1 MENRKTY
8 KEKLK
13 NIIRQLPWLYDTES
27 SAIVKAVSSLNHLEL
42 SKEINKFEE
51 LCKEEFSNVEIK
63 DLSYDKDRGMIL
75 RFEIT
80 YSDRLFAQECLTNI
94 ISGVRNNTIVKEI
107 VKETVMTDV
116 DKMQKVISLF
126 IGTEYHSDLE
136 YLIGLR
142 VLDNTIYNDIL
153 SINNPM
159 SLNKVIDILEEGYV
173 TINQYYD
180 DIKYIVED
188 IIKHRNVELNP
199 SDYVILD
206 YNGDF
211 VKTPSGAITI
221 YKEYIDAYN
230 DIDKQSDATIYS
242 CARLPKDKQ
251 EELINYI
258 KSLI

>member
-1 MENRKTY
+1 MENKTY
-8 KEKLK
+8 KDKLK
-13 NIIRQLPWLYDTES
+13 NIIRQLPWLYDTEN
-27 SAIVKAVSSLNHLEL
+27 SAIVSAVNSLNHLKI

-63 DLSYDKDRGMIL
+63 DLCYDKYRGMVL
-75 RFEIT
+75 RFDIR
-80 YSDRLFAQECLTNI
+80 YNDRLFAQECLTNI

-116 DKMQKVISLF
+116 DKKEKVLSLF
-126 IGTEYHSDLE
+126 IATEYHSDLE
-136 YLIGLR
+136 YLIGLG
-142 VLDNTIYNDIL
+142 VFDNNIYNDIL

-159 SLNKVIDILEEGYV
+159 SQNKVMDILEEGYV

-180 DIKYIVED
+180 DIKYI
-188 IIKHRNVELNP
+188 
-199 SDYVILD
+199 VILD

-221 YKEYIDAYN
+221 YKEFIDAYN

-242 CARLPKDKQ
+242 CVDLPKDKQ

>member
-1 MENRKTY
+1 MENKTY
-8 KEKLK
+8 KDNLK
-13 NIIRQLPWLYDTES
+13 NIIRQLPWLYDTEN
-27 SAIVKAVSSLNHLEL
+27 SAIVSAVNSLNHLKI

-63 DLSYDKDRGMIL
+63 DLVYDKDRGMVL
-75 RFEIT
+75 RFEIN

-94 ISGVRNNTIVKEI
+94 INGVRHNVVVKEI

-116 DKMQKVISLF
+116 DKMEKVISLS
-126 IGTEYHSDLE
+126 IEEEYRSDLE
-136 YLIGLR
+136 YLIGLK
-142 VLDNTIYNDIL
+142 VLDNTIYNDIFTITSPAAL
-153 SINNPM
+153 IR
-159 SLNKVIDILEEGYV
+159 VIDTLEEGYV

-180 DIKYIVED
+180 DILYIAKD
-188 IIKHRNVELNP
+188 IAKHRGFELNP

-211 VKTPSGAITI
+211 VKTPFGAITI

-230 DIDKQSDATIYS
+230 DIDKQSDATIYR
-242 CARLPKDKQ
+242 CVELPKDKQ

>member
-1 MENRKTY
+1 MKR
-8 KEKLK
+8 
-13 NIIRQLPWLYDTES
+13 
-27 SAIVKAVSSLNHLEL
+27 
-42 SKEINKFEE
+42 
-51 LCKEEFSNVEIK
+51 
-63 DLSYDKDRGMIL
+63 
-75 RFEIT
+75 
-80 YSDRLFAQECLTNI
+80 
-94 ISGVRNNTIVKEI
+94 
-107 VKETVMTDV
+107 
-116 DKMQKVISLF
+116 
-126 IGTEYHSDLE
+126 
-136 YLIGLR
+136 
-142 VLDNTIYNDIL
+142 
-153 SINNPM
+153 
-159 SLNKVIDILEEGYV
+159 GYV

-188 IIKHRNVELNP
+188 IIKHRNVGLNP

-242 CARLPKDKQ
+242 CDRLPKDKQ

>member
-1 MENRKTY
+1 M
-8 KEKLK
+8 
-13 NIIRQLPWLYDTES
+13 
-27 SAIVKAVSSLNHLEL
+27 V
-42 SKEINKFEE
+42 
-51 LCKEEFSNVEIK
+51 
-63 DLSYDKDRGMIL
+63 L
-75 RFEIT
+75 RFDIR
-80 YSDRLFAQECLTNI
+80 YNDRLFAQECLTNI

-116 DKMQKVISLF
+116 DKMEKVLSLF
-126 IGTEYHSDLE
+126 IATEYHSDLE
-136 YLIGLR
+136 YLIGLG
-142 VLDNTIYNDIL
+142 VFDNNIYNDIL

-159 SLNKVIDILEEGYV
+159 SQNKVMDILEEGYV

-180 DIKYIVED
+180 DIKYIVGD
-188 IIKHRNVELNP
+188 IIKHRNVGLNP

-211 VKTPSGAITI
+211 MRTPSGAITI

-242 CARLPKDKQ
+242 CTRLPKDKQ

>member
-1 MENRKTY
+1 MENKTY
-8 KEKLK
+8 KDKLK

-27 SAIVKAVSSLNHLEL
+27 SAIVRAVNSLNHLEL

-51 LCKEEFSNVEIK
+51 LCNEEFSNVEIK
-63 DLSYDKDRGMIL
+63 DLCYDKDRGMVL
-75 RFEIT
+75 RFDIR
-80 YSDRLFAQECLTNI
+80 YNDRLFAQECLTNI
-94 ISGVRNNTIVKEI
+94 INGVRNNTIVKEI

-116 DKMQKVISLF
+116 DKMEKVLSLF
-126 IGTEYHSDLE
+126 IATEYHSDLE

-211 VKTPSGAITI
+211 VKTSSGAITI

-242 CARLPKDKQ
+242 CVDLPKDKQ

>member
-1 MENRKTY
+1 MENKTY
-8 KEKLK
+8 KDKLK
-13 NIIRQLPWLYDTES
+13 NIIRQLPWLYDTEN
-27 SAIVKAVSSLNHLEL
+27 SAIVSVVNSLNHLKI

-63 DLSYDKDRGMIL
+63 DLVYDKDRGMVL
-75 RFEIT
+75 RFDIV
-80 YSDRLFAQECLTNI
+80 YNSRLFAQECLTNVFN
-94 ISGVRNNTIVKEI
+94 GVKTGTIVKEI

-116 DKMQKVISLF
+116 DKMDKVLSLF
-126 IGTEYHSDLE
+126 IGIEYKSDLE
-136 YLIGLR
+136 YLIGLG

-153 SINNPM
+153 SITHTM
-159 SLNKVIDILEEGYV
+159 SLNRVIDILEEGYL
-173 TINQYYD
+173 TINQYYN
-180 DIKYIVED
+180 DIDYIVKD
-188 IIKHRNVELNP
+188 IVKHRGNELNP

-221 YKEYIDAYN
+221 YKEYINAYN